1 MICIYIYT
9 YSWHLVDFYDK
20 CNVNVGKYTS
30 PMDPIGN
37 KGKNGNFRIMGF
49 PFMDQGHRPAGR
61 NFFEVMVCPQPFL
74 LKKYRRASQIGSFPL
89 SFGRN
94 ILKKTKTSVLKPTW
108 WWNEGNPSYHFDAFS
123 TSVSCHGQITG
134 RRTWVVPCQVVLWKV
149 VPWNQATTYQRD
161 VAIAKSKG
169 CGEPPKKLMDDP
181 KRNSVVWIFVGP
193 SGGKIFGWMN
203 LFRNCWNTKS
213 FHRKHCGSL
222 WSLLR

>member
-1 MICIYIYT
+1 MYDMYIYT

-20 CNVNVGKYTS
+20 CIVNVGKYTS

-94 ILKKTKTSVLKPTW
+94 ILKKTKTSVL
-108 WWNEGNPSYHFDAFS
+108 NPLGDEMKEIHLIILTHFPLPYLAMA
-123 TSVSCHGQITG
+123 
-134 RRTWVVPCQVVLWKV
+134 R
-149 VPWNQATTYQRD
+149 
-161 VAIAKSKG
+161 
-169 CGEPPKKLMDDP
+169 
-181 KRNSVVWIFVGP
+181 
-193 SGGKIFGWMN
+193 
-203 LFRNCWNTKS
+203 
-213 FHRKHCGSL
+213 
-222 WSLLR
+222 